1 MLNKK
6 DKAKFITRISI
17 YIVIMISLFVVF
29 IYFLIYLKNSSTKPE
44 VNTKELF
51 SYEEE
56 YKKDLNAIL
65 NNDIET
71 TVEKKADEI
80 VISYTTGNHKVVS
93 HFDRI
98 YNFKYH
104 NFYGSDFADL
114 ERKVKAVIMLSAVV
128 FSIIWGSLGY
138 FMLVNC
144 EKKYKEYQKNSSD
157 E

>member
-17 YIVIMISLFVVF
+17 YVVILITLFVVF
-29 IYFLIYLKNSSTKPE
+29 INFLICLKNSSTKPE

-56 YKKDLNAIL
+56 YKKDINAIL

-71 TVEKKADEI
+71 KVKKKADEI

-93 HFDRI
+93 HFDSD

-104 NFYGSDFADL
+104 NFYGSDLADL
-114 ERKVKAVIMLSAVV
+114 EGKVKVVIMVSSVV
-128 FSIIWGSLGY
+128 FSIILGILGY

-144 EKKYKEYQKNSSD
+144 EKKYKAYLKNSSD
-157 E
+157 S